1 MVTDKQ
7 SPHLSESASFL
18 SPVLSL
24 FSTFYILEE
33 EQGLNE
39 QLGENLGASW
49 EQLITADNEN
59 ICKYC

>member
-7 SPHLSESASFL
+7 SPHLSESTSFL

-39 QLGENLGASW
+39 QLGENS
-49 EQLITADNEN
+49 
-59 ICKYC
+59 